1 MSFNPFERRSGLDRR
16 ESLWASLLAGHFL
29 QRRKG
34 GRRAEDAHPVARD
47 RHAAHWLAAALL
59 VLLLS
64 IIDALL
70 TLTLTLINQ
79 HDAQEINPF
88 MAPLVNGGSP
98 AFAWWKLGLTAFGVI
113 VLIQF
118 AHVRLFV
125 LIPAGVLLYA
135 ALLAYLALISY
146 EWHLIHLHGPE
157 ISVISSRVPDPLN

>member
-1 MSFNPFERRSGLDRR
+1 MSSNPFERRSGSDRR
-16 ESLWASLLAGHFL
+16 ESLWAGLVAGHFL
-29 QRRKG
+29 QRRRG

-70 TLTLTLINQ
+70 TLTLINR
-79 HDAQEINPF
+79 HGAQEINPF
-88 MAPLVNGGSP
+88 MAPLVHGGSP

-118 AHVRLFV
+118 AHVRLFG

-135 ALLAYLALISY
+135 ALAGYLALISY

-157 ISVISSRVPDPLN
+157 ISVISSRVSDPLN